1 MNSNYDA
8 RIARARF
15 LKSTYPFAAEMLT
28 FYERICAVQAQIK
41 ESLQAT
47 LRGQA
52 VSPNEKLR
60 DRLSVDLLLPLA
72 PRHLPE
78 IARASPAPLK
88 EFISEYLKGST
99 ERRAASLQ
107 RYVDSAGC
115 NEFVSNQREE
125 LLARILVDPY
135 AELLASQMAVVST
148 GVSGNLCPRC
158 GARPFVGVLRI
169 EGDGGKRFLKC
180 SFCADEW
187 EFRRI
192 YCAYC
197 GEAREQSLPV
207 FVAEKFPHIRVEG
220 CDTCRHCIRTVDLT
234 KDGNAI
240 PAPDDLAAIP
250 LGLWADRHEYQ
261 RIHGNLLGT

>member
-8 RIARARF
+8 RVERARF
-15 LKSTYPFAAEMLT
+15 LKSTYPFAAEILT
-28 FYERICAVQAQIK
+28 FYEHICAVQAQIG

-52 VSPNEKLR
+52 DSPNKKLR

-72 PRHLPE
+72 TQHLPE

-99 ERRAASLQ
+99 EHWAASLQ

-115 NEFVSNQREE
+115 DEFVSNQREE
-125 LLARILVDPY
+125 LLARIVVDPY
-135 AELLASQMAVVST
+135 AELLASQMTVVST
-148 GVSGNLCPRC
+148 GVSGNVCPRC
-158 GARPFVGVLRI
+158 DARPLVGVLRI

-180 SFCADEW
+180 SFCAGEW
-187 EFRRI
+187 EFRSR

-197 GEAREQSLPV
+197 CEAREQCLSRVVAVTFLIVPV
-207 FVAEKFPHIRVEG
+207 
-220 CDTCRHCIRTVDLT
+220 D
-234 KDGNAI
+234 
-240 PAPDDLAAIP
+240 
-250 LGLWADRHEYQ
+250 
-261 RIHGNLLGT
+261 